1 MDNVTICRNKAVFL
15 TYSIV
20 DARGEVFEQS
30 DIPIGYIH
38 GANSGLIE
46 KVESALEG
54 RRPGERVEVSLS
66 PAEGFGEHDE
76 SLTYTDDLK
85 NVPEQF
91 RHIGAQVEFE
101 NDQGETRAF
110 RVSRM
115 GEGTLTLDG
124 NHPLAGQP
132 VTFVIQIIEVRDATL
147 DEIANGS
154 PEPMQKPS
162 LH

>member
-1 MDNVTICRNKAVFL
+1 MDIPTISRNKAVFI

-20 DARGEVFEQS
+20 DARGEIFEQS
-30 DIPIGYIH
+30 DIPIGYVH

-54 RRPGERVEVSLS
+54 RRAGDRVEVTLS

-76 SLTYTDDLK
+76 SLTYTDSLA

-91 RHIGAQVEFE
+91 RHVGAQVEFE
-101 NDQGETRAF
+101 NDQGETKAF
-110 RVSRM
+110 RVSRI
-115 GEGTLTLDG
+115 GDGTLTLDG
-124 NHPLAGQP
+124 NHPLAGQS
-132 VTFVIQIIEVRDATL
+132 VTFVIQVLDVRDATL
-147 DEIANGS
+147 DEIANGT
-154 PEPMQKPS
+154 PEPLQKPS